1 MPLSTLLPFI
11 PLNVSLFLK
20 KDSSKMFANAVKIAE
35 GELKKQ
41 QRRESQDSTSNLSKR
56 SREKGV
62 KKEPANFRV

>member
-1 MPLSTLLPFI
+1 
-11 PLNVSLFLK
+11 
-20 KDSSKMFANAVKIAE
+20 MFATAVKIAE